1 MNISANEYDDL
12 MMFLLLTVIDELYA

>member
-12 MMFLLLTVIDELYA
+12 MMFCC